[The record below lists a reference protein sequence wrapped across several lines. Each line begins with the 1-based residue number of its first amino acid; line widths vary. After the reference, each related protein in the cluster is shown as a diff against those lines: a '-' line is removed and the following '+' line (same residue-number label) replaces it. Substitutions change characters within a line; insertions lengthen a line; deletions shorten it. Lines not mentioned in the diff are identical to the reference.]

1 MTDAITDFNNYG
13 DCITNNLGR
22 VSRKDYLDAY
32 TQIKNTITNGA
43 RVFVCGNGGSSA
55 IASHWA
61 TDFSKGVWHNSGWE
75 RPSRVIALGQN
86 TAFSTAAA
94 NDYGYEYVFETELKV
109 QCAMRDDLLICISS
123 SGNSD
128 NIIKAIEYCNSI
140 LMPTLSLTGFS
151 GGKAR
156 GLSDINI
163 HVNDS
168 NYGRVEDTHHI
179 IMHSLCHSIIKSL
192 SLKPPE
198 ELVL

>member
-1 MTDAITDFNNYG
+1 
-13 DCITNNLGR
+13 
-22 VSRKDYLDAY
+22 
-32 TQIKNTITNGA
+32 
-43 RVFVCGNGGSSA
+43 
-55 IASHWA
+55 
-61 TDFSKGVWHNSGWE
+61 
-75 RPSRVIALGQN
+75 
-86 TAFSTAAA
+86 
-94 NDYGYEYVFETELKV
+94 
-109 QCAMRDDLLICISS
+109 MRDDLLICISS

-128 NIIKAIEYCNSI
+128 NIINALEYCQSM